1 MVLTRARAARPRC
14 MRCSRIAAACSTELA
29 TAAFLR
35 APSLETADRL
45 AGEDADAGMEGSA
58 TEGSSATEA
67 SAGFEGLSRE

>member
-58 TEGSSATEA
+58 TEGSATEA
-67 SAGFEGLSRE
+67 SAGCFEGVSRE